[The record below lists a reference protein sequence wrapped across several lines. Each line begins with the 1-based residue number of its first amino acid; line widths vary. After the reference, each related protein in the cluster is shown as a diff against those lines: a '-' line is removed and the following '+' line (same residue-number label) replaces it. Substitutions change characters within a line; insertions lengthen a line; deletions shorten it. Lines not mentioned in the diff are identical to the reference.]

1 MMQDVSHD
9 SGTCANGSRRRGRP
23 GCRVSTPRKV
33 VTEPAVAAKDGQE
46 MTTCHPTFLPGVPE
60 NLVRAA
66 LSKAGGNE
74 IVSGKLDS
82 PESSAALAI
91 NAFGW
96 FIERPAILP
105 RFPQLNQIDWPATCV
120 SVERQ
125 MRFPWRGGRH
135 PWLDAAVETDGHIIG
150 VESKRFEP
158 FRDAKV
164 VSLSTAYDRD
174 VWGEH
179 MAPFSAMRDR
189 LRSGATSFVHLDA
202 AQLVKHAFGL
212 VTEGRRL
219 GKAPVLLYL
228 YAEPTYRGG
237 IMIPAETLALHRAEI
252 AIFAAAIEGA
262 EVRFAACSWR
272 DWLAEWADDTRIH
285 ADALANRFQ
294 P

>member
-1 MMQDVSHD
+1 
-9 SGTCANGSRRRGRP
+9 
-23 GCRVSTPRKV
+23 
-33 VTEPAVAAKDGQE
+33 
-46 MTTCHPTFLPGVPE
+46 MTIGDTTFLPGVPE
-60 NLVRAA
+60 GLVRAA

-74 IVSGKLDS
+74 IVSGRLDS
-82 PESSAALAI
+82 PESSAALAV

-96 FIERPAILP
+96 FIERPVALP
-105 RFPQLNQIDWPATCV
+105 PFPQLNQIDWPATRV
-120 SVERQ
+120 DVERQ

-135 PWLDAAVETDGHIIG
+135 PWLDAAVETGGHVIG

-164 VSLSTAYDRD
+164 VSLSEAYDRD

-179 MAPFSAMRDR
+179 MASFTGMRDR

-219 GKAPVLLYL
+219 RKAPVLIYL
-228 YAEPTYRGG
+228 YAEPTHRGR
-237 IMIPAETLALHRAEI
+237 IMISAEALTLHRTEI
-252 AIFAAAIEGA
+252 ATFAAAVAGA
-262 EVRFAACSWR
+262 EVRFAACSWG
-272 DWLAEWADDTRIH
+272 DWLAGWAGDTRIH
-285 ADALANRFQ
+285 ADALVRRFQ